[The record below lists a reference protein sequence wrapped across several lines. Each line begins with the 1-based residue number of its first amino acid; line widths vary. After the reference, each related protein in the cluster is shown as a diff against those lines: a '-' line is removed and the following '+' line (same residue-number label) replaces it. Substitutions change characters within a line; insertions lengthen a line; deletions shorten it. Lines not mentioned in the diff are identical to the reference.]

1 MKVIG
6 GAITVVAII
15 IIAVA
20 VGVTVSKKKSSS
32 SSSGSV
38 KQTDPNDPSTF
49 EKDSRL
55 HQSFYGL
62 AYTPEGSQLPNCGA
76 KLSDVITDIQV
87 RM

>member
-1 MKVIG
+1 MKIIG

-15 IIAVA
+15 VVAVA
-20 VGVTVSKKKSSS
+20 VAVTVSK
-32 SSSGSV
+32 

-49 EKDSRL
+49 EKDPRL

-87 RM
+87 SK